1 MAAASAAKDGAD
13 VQADPF
19 YACYL
24 LTSLNPDHQG
34 NTYVGFT
41 VNPARRIRQHNGE
54 LTMGAWRTKRWR

>member
-1 MAAASAAKDGAD
+1 MT
-13 VQADPF
+13 VNRF

-24 LTSLNPDHQG
+24 LCSHAPTHKD

-54 LTMGAWRTKRWR
+54 IKNVITDGHFV